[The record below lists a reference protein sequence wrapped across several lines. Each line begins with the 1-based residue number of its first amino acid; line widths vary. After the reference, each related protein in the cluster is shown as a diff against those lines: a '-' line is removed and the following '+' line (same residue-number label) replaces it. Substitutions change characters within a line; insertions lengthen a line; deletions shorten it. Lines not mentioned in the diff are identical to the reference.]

1 MLSLRWLTS
10 LIWLLAVPAWA
21 GLSVSSPQDSQPVA
35 EGTLVLVAG
44 ASGET
49 GQQIVRRLLAEGYQ
63 VRPLT
68 TNAFQARE
76 RTGLDIPWVELDV
89 RNEAQVASAMR
100 GVDYVIS
107 AIGSRD
113 WRGPNSPRYVDYG
126 GVRNLVDAA
135 RHAGVQH
142 FVLISSAAAGPH
154 RDHSES
160 PRLGYVLYW
169 KTRGEAHLRA
179 SGLDYTVI
187 GPGGL
192 VNGPAG
198 RSGIRITSR
207 EEYRRGPIARADIA
221 RLATASL
228 TMPYARNKSF
238 AAVNDD
244 ELGPDEWVADL
255 RALTPDPNTHGATRR
270 VAESA
275 ESEE

>member
-1 MLSLRWLTS
+1 MLILRWLTA
-10 LIWLLAVPAWA
+10 LVLLLAVHAWA
-21 GLSVSSPQDSQPVA
+21 GTAVKTSQAAPPA
-35 EGTLVLVAG
+35 QQGTLVLVAG
-44 ASGET
+44 ASGDT
-49 GQQIVRRLLAEGYQ
+49 GQHIVRTLLAEGYQ
-63 VRPLT
+63 VRALT
-68 TNAFQARE
+68 TNAFRARE
-76 RTGLDIPWVELDV
+76 RTGLDIDWVEFDV
-89 RNEAQVASAMR
+89 RDAEQVLSVME

-113 WRGPNSPRYVDYG
+113 WRGPNSPRYVDFG

-135 RHAGVQH
+135 RSEGVQH

-169 KTRGEAHLRA
+169 KTRGENHLRA
-179 SGLDYTVI
+179 SGLDYTII

-192 VNGPAG
+192 VNGPAA

-207 EEYRRGPIARADIA
+207 ADYRRGLIARADVA

-228 TMPYARNKSF
+228 TAPSARNKSF

-244 ELGPDEWVADL
+244 ELGPDHWIADL
-255 RALTPDPNTHGATRR
+255 RALAPDAQTEATARN
-270 VAESA
+270 VAEG
-275 ESEE
+275 EQ

>member
-1 MLSLRWLTS
+1 MLMLRWLTVS
-10 LIWLLAVPAWA
+10 LLLLAVHAGAGVTVKTSQVALPA
-21 GLSVSSPQDSQPVA
+21 QH
-35 EGTLVLVAG
+35 GTLVLVAG
-44 ASGET
+44 ASGDT
-49 GQQIVRRLLAEGYQ
+49 GQQIVRSLLDEGYQ

-68 TNAFQARE
+68 TNAFRARQ
-76 RTGLDIPWVELDV
+76 RTGLDIDWVEVDV
-89 RNEAQVASAMR
+89 RDQAQMVSVME

-113 WRGPNSPRYVDYG
+113 WRGPNSPRYVDFG

-135 RHAGVQH
+135 GSAGVQH

-154 RDHSES
+154 RDHRDS

-169 KTRGEAHLRA
+169 KTRGENHLRS
-179 SGLDYTVI
+179 SGIDYTII

-192 VNGPAG
+192 VNGPAA

-207 EEYRRGPIARADIA
+207 EDYRRGLIARADVA

-228 TMPYARNKSF
+228 TAPSARNKSF

-255 RALTPDPNTHGATRR
+255 RALAPDTQTGTAARNVVEGEP
-270 VAESA
+270 
-275 ESEE
+275 